1 MSTTTTHTSH
11 TSPQRSRRWFAS
23 ATAMGALGGLGLVA
37 AGQAQAFSHDMG
49 RGMHGDPEEMARKL
63 DYRIGYLIKEINGT
77 PQQKDQLVAIAK
89 SAMTDLKP
97 LREQHMQARKQGMTL
112 LAAAAIDRNALEQ
125 LRLAQ
130 MKLADTGSARLLQ
143 AMAAAAEVFTP
154 AQRTE
159 LASKMQERMAR
170 RQRG

>member
-1 MSTTTTHTSH
+1 MQPTTPQPTT
-11 TSPQRSRRWFAS
+11 PRSRRWFAGM
-23 ATAMGALGGLGLVA
+23 AALGGLSLFA
-37 AGQAQAFSHDMG
+37 AGQAQAQGFGHGMMG
-49 RGMHGDPEEMARKL
+49 RGMGGDPEEMARKL

-130 MKLADTGSARLLQ
+130 LRLADTGSARLLQ
-143 AMAAAAEVFTP
+143 AMTAAAEVFTP
-154 AQRTE
+154 AQRAQ
-159 LASKMQERMAR
+159 LATQMQERMAR